1 LAPNFPPAL
10 TGLGYVALERGQ
22 TQTALRRFL
31 PAAKVGY
38 GEALIG
44 LGDTYRRVGRSE
56 EALEAYK
63 TYVRR
68 FPRGS
73 RRSIAQRQI
82 ELLREQLA
90 GGGTP

>member
-1 LAPNFPPAL
+1 
-10 TGLGYVALERGQ
+10 
-22 TQTALRRFL
+22 
-31 PAAKVGY
+31 
-38 GEALIG
+38 LIG
-44 LGDTYRRVGRSE
+44 LGDTYRRIGRSE

-82 ELLREQLA
+82 ELLEEQLA
-90 GGGTP
+90 GSGSP